1 MACCREH
8 DKKVCILGMASLLPL
23 SSAAMPTELQA
34 GLDQVFRALL
44 KLLVSFKEQHAQA
57 AKVEDVE
64 DDEEELEG
72 WRSGDDGE
80 WDKELDDEDDEV
92 DDEADNQKLQKLA
105 AHV

>member
-1 MACCREH
+1 MQVSTGFSLMSEEVRSYLHYCDFWMVCCE
-8 DKKVCILGMASLLPL
+8 
-23 SSAAMPTELQA
+23 E
-34 GLDQVFRALL
+34 
-44 KLLVSFKEQHAQA
+44 A

-105 AHV
+105 AHVWIFICLQLLLWLFCLMWIS